1 MYKKFKCQI
10 FVIFLIIN
18 CFQIR
23 FTYCI
28 YITREGKLKK
38 VNRDNIRQL
47 QFSSKKFLH
56 NYFRDAENNN
66 LINNYLNTKFLY
78 WNKGLKGQK
87 IKIGI
92 IDSGIDNEIA
102 KCGQI
107 IRTKNF
113 SDEDEEKDMEGHGT
127 YLSSIICGEKYGITK
142 ESEIYIYKIFTSSGL
157 TKKEWLIEALNES
170 IFIDKCKMI
179 NLSLGGINFNDEKI
193 IDLITIASN
202 QNIII
207 ISSSGNE
214 GPSFGTIS
222 FPGVLPNVLTIG
234 SVSNEIF
241 SIYQRSSR
249 GPAMIDKNTLIAKP
263 NTFAPGEDIIGLG
276 IGDEI
281 KKEKNNDGVKIAK
294 NGSSIATAIVTGFI
308 ALALSITDD
317 NRADFTNR
325 FNIATLIG
333 IVQRTNIIL
342 PELVN
347 EHERFS
353 GLFNPQG
360 FLGYI
365 EYIEKNLN
373 SNNKIYV
380 YFYNYDYSFNQKQKI
395 NKKINRLEYPEEVLY
410 STKQE
415 KQIAL
420 QLLNELDIENYD
432 NIQLPFYIKDIQILY
447 EKSNNDHDIN
457 KKYNKKMFIND
468 NCVKFEL
475 ISPNDNEDIT
485 RVMILKLK
493 IIPDN
498 SGKCDYYKGDIELKF
513 IIVDQS
519 QKQILNFFYSYHFIP
534 KPLKLNRILFDRGHN
549 LIYPYDQNIIKDSL
563 LSENFDFDWT
573 YESIQTNY
581 KGLND
586 YLLRN
591 LNSLARIDDNYYIEE
606 TEKNLDLINL
616 NLYSVLVIIDAE
628 KNFTVEEINS
638 MQNALENNDLGILI
652 ISEWN
657 NDLIKN
663 KIQKNRI
670 SVLNNS
676 TKILLPEKES
686 SFPGGNIVNLNNFLL
701 KYNIALS
708 QDTISGN
715 VYLLNKI
722 IEINSGT
729 SISLFP
735 KNGLIFGGYFD
746 NDESVILDSEDIFIN
761 EDNDNNDITL
771 DKITHIKKDKLYRA
785 VLGVIDS
792 DELNKNDN
800 FGRLA
805 IFTDSYCVDDYQYTK
820 NNKSKNCFWLIQD
833 LIQFLIHGMHIL
845 NDLNL
850 SGKNRLRKNYYN
862 LEPIYYQEK
871 SNKKK
876 KYIELNDENK
886 NQFTLDIPNLFQL
899 ELRKHFYIPNNR
911 DILGIIKGILVVSGI
926 IFLVLLIMLYKISVE
941 EKQYLQMRI
950 NSAKTLEEI
959 IPLNM
964 RINDKYYFKKKS
976 TYFISNDEYFDF
988 YDEHQ

>member
-1 MYKKFKCQI
+1 
-10 FVIFLIIN
+10 
-18 CFQIR
+18 
-23 FTYCI
+23 
-28 YITREGKLKK
+28 
-38 VNRDNIRQL
+38 
-47 QFSSKKFLH
+47 
-56 NYFRDAENNN
+56 
-66 LINNYLNTKFLY
+66 
-78 WNKGLKGQK
+78 
-87 IKIGI
+87 
-92 IDSGIDNEIA
+92 
-102 KCGQI
+102 
-107 IRTKNF
+107 
-113 SDEDEEKDMEGHGT
+113 
-127 YLSSIICGEKYGITK
+127 
-142 ESEIYIYKIFTSSGL
+142 
-157 TKKEWLIEALNES
+157 
-170 IFIDKCKMI
+170 
-179 NLSLGGINFNDEKI
+179 
-193 IDLITIASN
+193 
-202 QNIII
+202 
-207 ISSSGNE
+207 
-214 GPSFGTIS
+214 
-222 FPGVLPNVLTIG
+222 
-234 SVSNEIF
+234 
-241 SIYQRSSR
+241 
-249 GPAMIDKNTLIAKP
+249 
-263 NTFAPGEDIIGLG
+263 
-276 IGDEI
+276 
-281 KKEKNNDGVKIAK
+281 
-294 NGSSIATAIVTGFI
+294 
-308 ALALSITDD
+308 
-317 NRADFTNR
+317 
-325 FNIATLIG
+325 
-333 IVQRTNIIL
+333 
-342 PELVN
+342 
-347 EHERFS
+347 
-353 GLFNPQG
+353 
-360 FLGYI
+360 
-365 EYIEKNLN
+365 
-373 SNNKIYV
+373 
-380 YFYNYDYSFNQKQKI
+380 
-395 NKKINRLEYPEEVLY
+395 
-410 STKQE
+410 
-415 KQIAL
+415 
-420 QLLNELDIENYD
+420 
-432 NIQLPFYIKDIQILY
+432 
-447 EKSNNDHDIN
+447 
-457 KKYNKKMFIND
+457 MFIND

-670 SVLNNS
+670 RIFNNS

-686 SFPGGNIVNLNNFLL
+686 SFPGGNIVNLNNLLL

-746 NDESVILDSEDIFIN
+746 NDESVILDSEDIFTN